1 MYKDI
6 NYLSKYVQD
15 NKSKPLILCEYAHA
29 MGNSVG
35 NLKDYWD
42 IIDRY
47 ESLQGGF
54 IWDFVDQTIEKEN
67 NDGDKFWAYGEIL
80 MIKFMIMTQIS
91 VPMDYLQLIDP

>member
-15 NKSKPLILCEYAHA
+15 KKSKPLILCEYAHA

-54 IWDFVDQTIEKEN
+54 IWDFADQTIEKEN
-67 NDGDKFWAYGEIL
+67 EDGDKFWAYGGDFDDQVYDNDSNFCAQ
-80 MIKFMIMTQIS
+80 KFES
-91 VPMDYLQLIDP
+91 LS